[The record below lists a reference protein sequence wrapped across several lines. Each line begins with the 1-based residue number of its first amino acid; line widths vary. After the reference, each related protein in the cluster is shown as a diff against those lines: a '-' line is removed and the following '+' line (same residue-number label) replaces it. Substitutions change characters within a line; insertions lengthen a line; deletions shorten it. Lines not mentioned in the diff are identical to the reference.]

1 MLRALSPIQLEVF
14 TLVKIAGYTVTEA
27 AKQMGIRRERAS
39 IALGH
44 AQRVVT
50 KLRDDWDA

>member
-1 MLRALSPIQLEVF
+1 VF

>member
-1 MLRALSPIQLEVF
+1 MS
-14 TLVKIAGYTVTEA
+14 TLIISSSTPVVAYTVTEA